1 MSTKEGASVG
11 HFDFHSI
18 QVNLN
23 YKTKHLEIKLAKYF
37 SLKMLNELSSILAWS
52 GNKVEIN
59 SILLRPWQDLMPSS
73 LAPGELESMAPP
85 EIKKLLEQL
94 HKLVFSMLYLPQTL
108 VIDLGH
114 RCYDLGGELSLGA
127 DLRVASEDIQ
137 LQWNHLYFGRSP
149 CSGGSSILP
158 LVVGDSRARQWLLGA
173 PLLRAPEL
181 LSSGFLA
188 QTYQAQDEV
197 YSLLQSLC
205 RQAPVARIQTKR
217 ALLENM
223 MGPLNKALETEKSI
237 SASALLTE
245 DYKHMA
251 FSSAQDFAQKLQGQR
266 PQKKQTERTSY
277 S

>member
-1 MSTKEGASVG
+1 M
-11 HFDFHSI
+11 
-18 QVNLN
+18 NLN

-52 GNKVEIN
+52 ANKVEIN

-108 VIDLGH
+108 VIDLGD
-114 RCYDLGGELSLGA
+114 RCYDLGAELSLGA

-158 LVVGDSRARQWLLGA
+158 LIVGDSRARQWLLGA
-173 PLLRAPEL
+173 PLLGAPEL

-188 QTYQAQDEV
+188 QTYQGQDEV
-197 YSLLQSLC
+197 YSLLQNLC

-251 FSSAQDFAQKLQGQR
+251 FSSAHDFAQKLQGQR